1 MLIDAMPFSIAYA
14 DNDLCYQV
22 INRRFEELLGRTR
35 GEVVGKHIC
44 EVVGP
49 VYFERVRPYLD
60 QVMTGKEVKYELDD
74 VDDEGHIHR
83 VEALYLP
90 HADRD
95 GSVLGHFSIVQ
106 DVTERERNEALLQY
120 LASHDQLTR
129 LPNRNRFLE
138 QLTAEIARAARYEY
152 KIGVLFIDLD
162 RFKNVNDT
170 LGHDFGDSL
179 LVAVAE
185 RFRATLREVDMVAR
199 LGGDEFTAILSE
211 IKSPQEAAA
220 SAQRLLNSLKTPI
233 VINGQEIFAGASIG
247 ISIFP
252 DNGTDTKVLL
262 RNADVAMYRAK
273 EMGKNTFQFF
283 SQGITAS
290 SVERL
295 LLENHLRRA
304 AERGEF
310 ILHYQPIVDIESLR
324 IVGMESLIRWDRPDS
339 GPVPP
344 ATFIPLAE
352 ESGLIVPIGDWVLE
366 TACRAAHALH
376 QSGHAGLR
384 VAVNLSPKQ
393 FRHRDLAQTIADTLA
408 RTGLAARHLEL
419 EITESSVMENPDAAV
434 RTMHMLKE
442 MGVHLS
448 IDDFGTGYSSLSKLK
463 HFPIST
469 LKVDQSF
476 VKDIPLDEDNAA
488 IASAI
493 IAMGQRLRLSLV
505 AEGVETVEQLAFLRE
520 RGCQYAQG
528 YLFSRPLPYERLS
541 ALLVTGLPKDF
552 K

>member
-1 MLIDAMPFSIAYA
+1 MPFSIAYA
-14 DNDLCYQV
+14 DNDLRYQV
-22 INRRFEELLGRTR
+22 INRGFEEMLGRGDVAGR
-35 GEVVGKHIC
+35 HIRKVLGH
-44 EVVGP
+44 E
-49 VYFERVRPYLD
+49 YFERVRPYLD
-60 QVMTGKEVKYELDD
+60 QVMAGKEVKYELDD

-83 VEALYLP
+83 VEARYLP
-90 HADRD
+90 HTDGN
-95 GSVLGHFSIVQ
+95 GSVLGHFSIMQ

-252 DNGTDTKVLL
+252 DNGTETKELL

-310 ILHYQPIVDIESLR
+310 ILHYQPVIDIENLR
-324 IVGMESLIRWDRPDS
+324 IVGMESLIRWDRPES
-339 GPVPP
+339 GPVSP

-366 TACRAAHALH
+366 TACRAARALH

-393 FRHRDLAQTIADTLA
+393 FRHRELAQTIADTLA
-408 RTGLAARHLEL
+408 KTGLAARHLEL

-505 AEGVETVEQLAFLRE
+505 AEGVETVDQLAFLRE
-520 RGCQYAQG
+520 RGCPYAQG
-528 YLFSRPLPYERLS
+528 YLFSRPVPAEQL
-541 ALLVTGLPKDF
+541 ATLLVKGLPQP
-552 K
+552 

>member
-1 MLIDAMPFSIAYA
+1 LIDAMPFSIAYA
-14 DNDLCYQV
+14 DCDLRYRAA
-22 INRRFEELLGRTR
+22 NRRFEELNKRTR
-35 GEVVGKHIC
+35 GEVEGKHIRDIAGR
-44 EVVGP
+44 EH
-49 VYFERVRPYLD
+49 FERVRPYLE
-60 QVMTGKEVKYELDD
+60 QVMAGKEVKYELDD
-74 VDDEGHIHR
+74 VDSHGGVHR
-83 VEALYLP
+83 IEALYLP
-90 HADRD
+90 HFAAD
-95 GSVLGHFSIVQ
+95 GSTLGHFSIVQ

-152 KIGVLFIDLD
+152 KLGVLFIDLD

-179 LVAVAE
+179 LIAVAE

-211 IKSPQEAAA
+211 IKNPQEAAA

-247 ISIFP
+247 ISLFP
-252 DNGTDTKVLL
+252 DNGTDTKILL

-283 SQGITAS
+283 SQEITAS

-295 LLENHLRRA
+295 VLENNLRRA

-310 ILHYQPIVDIESLR
+310 VLHYQPIVDLESLR
-324 IVGMESLIRWDRPDS
+324 IVGMESLIRWDSPNA

-344 ATFIPLAE
+344 GTFIPLAE
-352 ESGLIVPIGDWVLE
+352 ESGLIVPIGEWVLE
-366 TACRAAHALH
+366 TACRAAHAFH
-376 QSGHAGLR
+376 QQGHAGLR
-384 VAVNLSPKQ
+384 IAVNLSPKQ

-434 RTMHMLKE
+434 RTMHALKE

-448 IDDFGTGYSSLSKLK
+448 IDDFGTGYSSLSQLK
-463 HFPIST
+463 RFPITT

-476 VKDIPLDEDNAA
+476 VKDIPADEDNAA

-493 IAMGQRLRLSLV
+493 IAMGQRLRLVLV
-505 AEGVETVEQLAFLRE
+505 AEGVETTEQMAFLRE

-528 YLFSRPLPYERLS
+528 YLFSRPMPGDQLG
-541 ALLVTGLPKDF
+541 ALLATGVDRPLP
-552 K
+552 